1 VNGKAA
7 LIGAAFSIAAGTAWR
22 HAISTYLWASASF
35 GLAPGLTAVELAASL
50 QVRLA
55 RALPLLPKFPY
66 RRVVE
71 LWGPRTGSMAK
82 SISEV
87 MDDLRQDV
95 ARWKAE
101 LICLRAQSVT
111 PQIEKV
117 EKFIADAEVVLSRW
131 ESPN

>member
-1 VNGKAA
+1 
-7 LIGAAFSIAAGTAWR
+7 
-22 HAISTYLWASASF
+22 
-35 GLAPGLTAVELAASL
+35 
-50 QVRLA
+50 
-55 RALPLLPKFPY
+55 
-66 RRVVE
+66 
-71 LWGPRTGSMAK
+71 MAK